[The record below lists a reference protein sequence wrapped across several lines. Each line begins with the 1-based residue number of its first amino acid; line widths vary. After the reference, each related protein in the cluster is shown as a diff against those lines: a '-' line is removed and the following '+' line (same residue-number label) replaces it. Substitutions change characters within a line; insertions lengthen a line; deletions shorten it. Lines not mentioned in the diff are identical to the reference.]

1 LNSSSDNVH
10 IEKVLSGNTNAFRH
24 FIKTYQGMAFSIA
37 ISMVKNEFNANDV
50 VQNSFIRAF
59 KSLNSYRAEA
69 KFSTWLYKI
78 VVNESLKFLK
88 KNKRSQEFITYMDD
102 PFDYSISFNEAV
114 LNFDKNDKKMNIDK
128 TMNLMKPK
136 EALLLK
142 LHYLHE
148 EPIAEIEK
156 ITGFTK
162 SNIKVLLHRA
172 RKSFFALSVQ
182 NNNKNNE

>member
-1 LNSSSDNVH
+1 LISESDKAH
-10 IEKVLSGNTNAFRH
+10 LAKVRSGDKDAFRY
-24 FIKTYQGMAFSIA
+24 FIKTYQKMAFSIA

-59 KSLNSYRAEA
+59 KGLRTFRSDA

-78 VVNESLKFLK
+78 VVNEALKYLK
-88 KNKRSQEFITYMDD
+88 KNKRSQEFITFMDD
-102 PFDYSISFNEAV
+102 PIDYSSTFNEAV
-114 LNFDKNDKKMNIDK
+114 SSFELMDKKMEIQK
-128 TMNLMKPK
+128 TLNLMKPK

-148 EPIAEIEK
+148 ESILEIEK
-156 ITGFTK
+156 ITGFTN

-172 RKSFFALSVQ
+172 RKSFLALSVEH
-182 NNNKNNE
+182 NNFTK

>member
-1 LNSSSDNVH
+1 MISESDKVH
-10 IEKVLSGNTNAFRH
+10 IDKILSGDKDAFRY

-50 VQNSFIRAF
+50 VQNSFIRAY
-59 KSLNSYRAEA
+59 KGLGTYRSDA

-78 VVNESLKFLK
+78 VVNEALKFLK
-88 KNKRSQEFITYMDD
+88 KNKRSQQFITFMDD
-102 PFDYSISFNEAV
+102 PIDYSSRFNEAV
-114 LNFDKNDKKMNIDK
+114 SDFELNDKKMEIQK

-148 EPIAEIEK
+148 ESIIEIEK

-172 RKSFFALSVQ
+172 RKSFLALSIEH
-182 NNNKNNE
+182 NNFTK

>member
-1 LNSSSDNVH
+1 MNSIPDNVY
-10 IEKVLSGNTNAFRH
+10 IDKVLSGDTNAFGY
-24 FIKTYQGMAFSIA
+24 FIRNYQGMAYSIA

-59 KSLNSYRAEA
+59 KALRSYRSDA

-88 KNKRSQEFITYMDD
+88 KNKRTQEFITFMDD
-102 PFDYSISFNEAV
+102 PFDYSTSFNEAV
-114 LNFDKNDKKMNIDK
+114 ESFDKADRKMEITK
-128 TMNLMKPK
+128 TMNLMKPR

-142 LHYLHE
+142 LYYLHE
-148 EPIAEIEK
+148 EPIVEIEK
-156 ITGFTK
+156 ITGFSK

-172 RKSFFALSVQ
+172 RKSFLALSVQ
-182 NNNKNNE
+182 HNNKK

>member
-1 LNSSSDNVH
+1 MNSESDLVH
-10 IEKVLSGNTNAFRH
+10 INKVLSGDKDAFRY
-24 FIKTYQGMAFSIA
+24 FIRTYQEMAFSIA

-50 VQNSFIRAF
+50 VQNSFIRAY
-59 KSLNSYRAEA
+59 KGLRSYRSDA

-78 VVNESLKFLK
+78 VVNEALKFLK
-88 KNKRSQEFITYMDD
+88 KNKISKEFITFMDD
-102 PFDYSISFNEAV
+102 PIDYSSTFNEAV
-114 LNFDKNDKKMNIDK
+114 NKFELNDKQMEIKK
-128 TMNLMKPK
+128 TLNLMKPN

-148 EPIAEIEK
+148 ESILEIEK

-172 RKSFFALSVQ
+172 RKSFLALSVQ
-182 NNNKNNE
+182 HNNF

>member
-1 LNSSSDNVH
+1 MISESDKVH
-10 IEKVLSGNTNAFRH
+10 IEKVLSGDKDAFRY
-24 FIKTYQGMAFSIA
+24 FIKTYQEMAYSIA

-50 VQNSFIRAF
+50 VQNSFIRAY
-59 KSLNSYRAEA
+59 KGLNTYKADA
-69 KFSTWLYKI
+69 KFSTWFYKI
-78 VVNESLKFLK
+78 VVNEALKFLK
-88 KNKRSQEFITYMDD
+88 KNKRSQEFVTFMDN
-102 PFDYSISFNEAV
+102 PIDYSNTFNEAV
-114 LNFDKNDKKMNIDK
+114 NDFELADKKMEIEK

-148 EPIAEIEK
+148 ESIIEIEK

-172 RKSFFALSVQ
+172 RKSFLGLSVQ
-182 NNNKNNE
+182 YNNSNR

>member
-1 LNSSSDNVH
+1 MNSIPDKAH
-10 IEKVLSGNTNAFRH
+10 IDKVLSGDKNAFVY
-24 FIKTYQGMAFSIA
+24 FIKTYQEMAYSIA

-59 KSLNSYRAEA
+59 KALRSYRSDA

-78 VVNESLKFLK
+78 VVNESLKFIK
-88 KNKRSQEFITYMDD
+88 KNKRSQEFITFMDD
-102 PFDYSISFNEAV
+102 PFDYSVSFNEAIE
-114 LNFDKNDKKMNIDK
+114 NFEKKDQKLEIKK
-128 TMNLMKPK
+128 TLNLMKPK

-142 LHYLHE
+142 LFYLHE
-148 EPIAEIEK
+148 ESIPEIEK

-172 RKSFFALSVQ
+172 RKSFLALSIQ
-182 NNNKNNE
+182 HNNLNNG